1 MVVAADCYP
10 LCYCCG
16 PVEEPLYYSDEPV
29 VVFLNATVS
38 KFVELEL
45 AMAAAF
51 DVDVDLL
58 NSAGPAL
65 IYFCFVGSADTDDAS
80 YWSAAVDR
88 DL

>member
-1 MVVAADCYP
+1 M
-10 LCYCCG
+10 
-16 PVEEPLYYSDEPV
+16 

-80 YWSAAVDR
+80 Y
-88 DL
+88 